1 MLIRFSQIIEQNK
14 AKEML
19 RRAVIGGKLAHAYLF
34 RGTTGVGKQSLAHAL
49 AAALNCHNLP
59 VTGQHSESSADLEA
73 CGTCPSCRKFAAGS
87 HPDLLVVEP
96 DGQAIKIQQ
105 VRELK
110 KALAFP
116 PLEARLRVVLL
127 SEVHN
132 MRREAANS
140 LLKTLE
146 EPPAETIFILT
157 GDEAGGILP
166 TILSRC
172 QIIPFFPLSVEG
184 VAAILARETAIDPG
198 AAATLAAVAEG
209 SLTRARLWQ
218 KKELLPLRE
227 EVLTMLVDH
236 RLEQPEAVEAVLA
249 AAERCALLK
258 EDLED
263 LLDLLATCFH
273 DLALLASSPSDPAPG
288 QVRPRIN
295 QDLSP
300 LLERAQSRWN
310 FQQLGERLEHLR
322 RAKRQLARNCNRGL
336 VCEVLFFD
344 LL

>member
-1 MLIRFSQIIEQNK
+1 MLVRFSQISEQDK

-19 RRAVIGGKLAHAYLF
+19 RRAVTGGKLAHAYLF

-59 VTGQHSESSADLEA
+59 ATGGKPDSSPDLEA

-87 HPDLLVVEP
+87 HPDLLVVAP

-110 KALAFP
+110 KTLVFP

-127 SEVHN
+127 TEVHQ

-146 EPPAETIFILT
+146 EPPTDTIFILT

-172 QIIPFFPLSVEG
+172 QVIPFFPLSVEG
-184 VAAILARETAIDPG
+184 VATILARDAGIDRS

-209 SLTRARLWQ
+209 SLSRARLLQ
-218 KKELLPLRE
+218 QQELLPLRE
-227 EVLTMLVDH
+227 EILTMLLDH

-263 LLDLLATCFH
+263 FLDLLATCFH
-273 DLALLASSPSDPAPG
+273 DLALLATSPDGPAHE
-288 QVRPRIN
+288 QARPPIN
-295 QDLSP
+295 RDLTA
-300 LLERAQSRWN
+300 LLDRAKTRWN
-310 FQQLGERLEHLR
+310 FHQLGERLDHLR
-322 RAKRQLARNCNRGL
+322 RAKQQLARNCNRGL